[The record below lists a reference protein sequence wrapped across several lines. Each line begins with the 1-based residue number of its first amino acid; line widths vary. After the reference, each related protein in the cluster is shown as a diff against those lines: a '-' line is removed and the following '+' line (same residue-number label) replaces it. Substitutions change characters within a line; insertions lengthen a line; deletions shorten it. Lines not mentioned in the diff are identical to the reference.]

1 MVKIIPAIF
10 STNLEDY
17 ARLARQFSTFCDT
30 LHIDVSDGIYATT
43 KTPPLKQVIY
53 ETGSSIM
60 KNIHLMCENPLL
72 EVQKLVELSNI
83 NWIYVHVE
91 FISLLGQYSPKIVP
105 VIQIHQN
112 PLDYIEILRM
122 YSHLQIMTVKI
133 GKQGNKFDDTNLK
146 YIPEIKKLLGN
157 VAIHIDGHVG
167 TDTIHHIMEY
177 KPKVLN
183 VGSYLSNTKNPQ
195 KKYDMLT
202 NLAKQYSV

>member
-1 MVKIIPAIF
+1 MVQIIPAIL
-10 STNLEDY
+10 STNLKDY

-30 LHIDVSDGIYATT
+30 LHIDVSDGIYTT
-43 KTPPLKQVIY
+43 NKTPSLEDILN
-53 ETGSSIM
+53 ETNSRIM
-60 KNIHLMCENPLL
+60 KNIHLMCENPLV
-72 EVQKLVELSNI
+72 EVRKLIERDDI

-91 FISLLGQYSPKIVP
+91 FVSLLEQYSQKIVP

-112 PLDYIEILRM
+112 PLDYIDALQI

-133 GKQGNKFDDTNLK
+133 GKQGNKFDATNLK
-146 YIPEIKKLLGN
+146 YIPEIRKLLGN

-183 VGSYLSNTKNPQ
+183 VGSYLSNTENPQ
-195 KKYDMLT
+195 KQYGILT
-202 NLAKQYSV
+202 NLVTQYTT